1 MKKLRGFIAIL
12 LAGAG
17 AGAGAGVVTN
27 VWSQDGCAYSAAFQQ
42 VRSTLGGL
50 STIDATRA
58 LQAFAVKPQSPD
70 LCEAAALDDAL
81 GEREKLLVTLI
92 DKSGGEN
99 HAHGVSRCNLFNAR
113 TALCQSPNEDGT
125 AHPNLTGTLTP
136 LKIASIGSFDVKS
149 QLPDAKL
156 YALYITTLSNALDG
170 KPTKRLT
177 TSGRIKASALGPA
190 TVLIAIY
197 KTQGTKNHAWAYR
210 KAVSYFYAL
219 PSGSCR

>member
-12 LAGAG
+12 LVGAG
-17 AGAGAGVVTN
+17 VGAGVVTN

-42 VRSTLGGL
+42 VRSSLGGL
-50 STIDATRA
+50 SPLEATKA
-58 LQAFAVKPQSPD
+58 LQAFAIKPQNPE
-70 LCEAAALDDAL
+70 LCEATALDDAL

-125 AHPNLTGTLTP
+125 AHPNLTATLAP
-136 LKIASIGSFDVKS
+136 LKLASTGSFDVRS
-149 QLPDAKL
+149 QLPNAKL
-156 YALYITTLSNALDG
+156 YALYITTLSHALNG
-170 KPTKRLT
+170 KPAKRLPT
-177 TSGRIKASALGPA
+177 RGSIKASVLAPT

-197 KTQGTKNHAWAYR
+197 KTQGTQKSAWAYR
-210 KAVSYFYAL
+210 KAVWYF
-219 PSGSCR
+219 